1 MSEINNS
8 INQVNTTAV
17 MKTAESAASPKTAQP
32 KAADSPAKAES
43 AKDIMT
49 EEYGPVVAT
58 SEDGDTVRVKNDE
71 DKESDRIH
79 EILQDEIERLKASEE
94 DFETPE
100 YTVHTAPVE
109 DSREDET
116 EESETEESETEEYE
130 ADITSYIGYSDS
142 ELKQMYLEGD
152 ISQIDY
158 NREMEARKAREEAE
172 ASENDKFNK
181 DIAHNISKLSEV
193 AQTEK
198 TVKQIENGDTSST
211 IPDEIRIQAL
221 QNFDTV

>member
-1 MSEINNS
+1 MADINNS
-8 INQVNTTAV
+8 INKVNTATVTKATKPV
-17 MKTAESAASPKTAQP
+17 AGTKASQP
-32 KAADSPAKAES
+32 KVADSPAKAEPT
-43 AKDIMT
+43 KDIVT

-71 DKESDRIH
+71 DKDNNRIH
-79 EILQDEIERLKASEE
+79 EILQDEIARLEGSEE

-100 YTVHTAPVE
+100 YTVHTAPI
-109 DSREDET
+109 
-116 EESETEESETEEYE
+116 EESRQAVTEASESKEYE
-130 ADITSYIGYSDS
+130 ADITSYIGYSDA

-158 NREMEARKAREEAE
+158 NQEMEAREARRDAE
-172 ASENDKFNK
+172 ASENDQFNK
-181 DIAHNISKLSEV
+181 SISDDIAKLSDV

-198 TVKQIENGDTSST
+198 TVKAIENGDTSST

-221 QNFDTV
+221 QNFDIV

>member
-1 MSEINNS
+1 MPEINNS

-17 MKTAESAASPKTAQP
+17 MKTAESAASPKTVQP

-43 AKDIMT
+43 TKDIMT

-79 EILQDEIERLKASEE
+79 EILQDEIARLKATEE

-109 DSREDET
+109 DSREDV
-116 EESETEESETEEYE
+116 TEESETEEYE

-181 DIAHNISKLSEV
+181 DIAHNISKLSEL

-221 QNFDTV
+221 QNFDTI

>member
-1 MSEINNS
+1 MPEINNS

-17 MKTAESAASPKTAQP
+17 MKTAESAASPKTVQP

-43 AKDIMT
+43 TKDIMT

-71 DKESDRIH
+71 EKESDHIH
-79 EILQDEIERLKASEE
+79 EILQDEIARLEAQEE

-100 YTVHTAPVE
+100 YNVHTAPVE
-109 DSREDET
+109 DAIEEVP
-116 EESETEESETEEYE
+116 ESETDTYE

-181 DIAHNISKLSEV
+181 DIAHDISKLSEV

-211 IPDEIRIQAL
+211 IPDEIRIEAL

>member
-1 MSEINNS
+1 MPEINNS

-43 AKDIMT
+43 TKDIMT

-71 DKESDRIH
+71 DRESDRIH
-79 EILQDEIERLKASEE
+79 EILQDEIARLKATEE

-109 DSREDET
+109 DSREDV
-116 EESETEESETEEYE
+116 TEESETEEYE

-221 QNFDTV
+221 QNFDTI

>member
-1 MSEINNS
+1 MPEINNS

-17 MKTAESAASPKTAQP
+17 MKTAESAASPKTVQP

-43 AKDIMT
+43 TKDIMT

-71 DKESDRIH
+71 EKESDHIH
-79 EILQDEIERLKASEE
+79 EILQDEIARLEAQEE

-100 YTVHTAPVE
+100 YNVHTAPVE
-109 DSREDET
+109 DAIEEVP
-116 EESETEESETEEYE
+116 ESETDTYE

-181 DIAHNISKLSEV
+181 DIAHDISKLSEV

-198 TVKQIENGDTSST
+198 AVIENGDTSST
-211 IPDEIRIQAL
+211 VPDEIRIQAL